1 MSRHRLTAWELA
13 RTEGPVS
20 VEDFGRIA
28 CRATGQPLAWEAVKQ
43 SAMRWCRWA
52 RERGLEAQVVKR
64 TVVFERAALKALLA
78 RPPRRSPGSGTT
90 TTEGACMTPTVRNSD
105 DQLLSLK
112 AASVMLEVDVR
123 TLGRWLRTKRPPF
136 PVVRINARVVRVKLK
151 DVRAWVDS
159 KTVGRVSK

>member
-1 MSRHRLTAWELA
+1 
-13 RTEGPVS
+13 
-20 VEDFGRIA
+20 
-28 CRATGQPLAWEAVKQ
+28 
-43 SAMRWCRWA
+43 
-52 RERGLEAQVVKR
+52 
-64 TVVFERAALKALLA
+64 
-78 RPPRRSPGSGTT
+78 
-90 TTEGACMTPTVRNSD
+90 MTPTVRNSD